1 MGDERFGFYVFF
13 LKAKPKL
20 KEWKSAIK
28 KKPQENITI
37 AIAGK
42 YTALEDSYASVV
54 EALNHAGTT
63 INTKINIKWLDTESI
78 DSNKKTRKLLEGV
91 DGVIVPGGFGSRG
104 IDGKLKVIEYCR
116 TEKIPYLGI
125 CYGLQLAVIEFMRN
139 VCGYEKAHST
149 EVDPKTPVPVI
160 YILPDKKNL
169 TNLGGTLRLGA
180 YKAKLL
186 NNSLVK
192 KLYDNKTEVYE
203 RHRHRFEVNPE
214 YHCTLQEKGMVF
226 SGLSP
231 DAELV
236 EFIKLPADKHPYFV
250 ATQAHPEL
258 KSKPLRPSPLF
269 LGLVEASKKRKNKP
283 VKK

>member
-192 KLYDNKTEVYE
+192 KT
-203 RHRHRFEVNPE
+203 
-214 YHCTLQEKGMVF
+214 
-226 SGLSP
+226 
-231 DAELV
+231 
-236 EFIKLPADKHPYFV
+236 I
-250 ATQAHPEL
+250 
-258 KSKPLRPSPLF
+258 
-269 LGLVEASKKRKNKP
+269 
-283 VKK
+283 